1 MIGRETL
8 HATSLRPV
16 SCQHKTAMKERR
28 RCEGPQPWVKP
39 TEQVKNPRNGE
50 THGVHIP
57 SPLEPQSG
65 SKRST
70 QHISHPQRLGPI
82 IIAPDDKNSTT
93 GKKIARG
100 CYWPPLR
107 GSIGRGQFTGDLHPF
122 RGFHP
127 FRGLHP
133 RLCSFAPTE
142 LTPHVLPAQNS
153 WEERRRCGW
162 IIAGGEVH

>member
-1 MIGRETL
+1 MIGRETDRIIGRKTL
-8 HATSLRPV
+8 HATSLRLL
-16 SCQHKTAMKERR
+16 SCRHKTAMKERR
-28 RCEGPQPWVKP
+28 RCEGSQPWVKP

-107 GSIGRGQFTGDLHPF
+107 GSIGWGYANTVGCTH
-122 RGFHP
+122 G
-127 FRGLHP
+127 
-133 RLCSFAPTE
+133 CAPSLLQSLRPLSYQHKTARKSA
-142 LTPHVLPAQNS
+142 VGAD
-153 WEERRRCGW
+153 G
-162 IIAGGEVH
+162 